1 MRKRLYTE
9 AEVAEEATRL
19 ARKKIIAAAVGSSLA
34 ALGVVAVITYRAVRT
49 MSEAKAWND
58 IDWNLDEDVSLL

>member
-9 AEVAEEATRL
+9 AEIAEEATRL

-34 ALGVVAVITYRAVRT
+34 ALGVVAVITCRAVRT

>member
-19 ARKKIIAAAVGSSLA
+19 ARKKIIAAAVGSSLV
-34 ALGVVAVITYRAVRT
+34 ALGVVAVITCRAVRT

>member
-19 ARKKIIAAAVGSSLA
+19 ARKKIIAAAVEA
-34 ALGVVAVITYRAVRT
+34 HWQPLGQ
-49 MSEAKAWND
+49 
-58 IDWNLDEDVSLL
+58 LQ